1 MPFFIIL
8 LVKIFLWFLFNL
20 LPTPL
25 PTFIY
30 QPIHLFMTTEKHKYR
45 IFSVSSL
52 FFLFYWCHITWST
65 IFKNLA
71 NWTRWLQMIST
82 DIFTFIQSLSSL
94 DLSYS
99 QVLTC
104 YLCKPCIQ
112 WLINNKLKQFACPQ
126 IHVLLSFKY
135 ISQKFKNIYPI
146 TLTQLLRLF
155 KK

>member
-1 MPFFIIL
+1 MSYRYTTLNPPILHGIGISWLWEMPFFYYFACQEI
-8 LVKIFLWFLFNL
+8 LWFLFNL

-30 QPIHLFMTTEKHKYR
+30 QPNHLFMTTEKHKYR

-52 FFLFYWCHITWST
+52 LFLFYWCHITWST

-71 NWTRWLQMIST
+71 TWTRWLQMIST

-104 YLCKPCIQ
+104 YLCKPCKH
-112 WLINNKLKQFACPQ
+112 W
-126 IHVLLSFKY
+126 
-135 ISQKFKNIYPI
+135 
-146 TLTQLLRLF
+146 
-155 KK
+155 